1 MRSEI
6 VSLRADGLT
15 YAHIALRLG
24 VTRGFVAG
32 HLYRE
37 REGVAPKPPSVS
49 REQVRAAVALAGGN
63 HTVAARTLGVSRK
76 TIYRLTPARPEG
88 RYGPNRATDPATR
101 EVCDLIAR
109 SPMSYAEIADL
120 SGVSESTLSRWRSG
134 GSKGK
139 PAFLAWVKEAL
150 AREETN

>member
-15 YAHIALRLG
+15 YTRIALRLG
-24 VTRGFVAG
+24 VSKGFVAG

-37 REGVAPKPPSVS
+37 REGKAPKPRSVTC
-49 REQVRAAVALAGGN
+49 EQVRAAVALAGGN
-63 HTVAARTLGVSRK
+63 HTEAARALGVSRK
-76 TIYRLTPARPEG
+76 TIYRHTPRRPEG

-109 SPMSYAEIADL
+109 SSMSYAEIADR
-120 SGVSESTLSRWRSG
+120 SGVSESTLSRWRA

-150 AREETN
+150 TREETN